1 MNSSIK
7 SAETSPQVC
16 ARIGGVLYLL
26 LILVGMFAVIF
37 VRDKLIVSGDAAATA
52 KNIMANQLLWRF
64 GIVADL
70 VMHVCDVPI
79 MLIIFVLLRPV
90 NKNLALLVLLFNL
103 VQTAVL
109 VANKLNLI
117 WPLLQLGSADYLKSI
132 EPSQLY
138 AQVYLFIKMHDIGF
152 GVGLI
157 FFGFVCLIEGY
168 LIFNSGYLPKAIG
181 VMMQIAGICY
191 LTNSFALLLAPKFA
205 NMLFPAI
212 LVPSFLAELSFALW
226 LTVKGVNVTKWKE
239 MVTALRMSV

>member
-1 MNSSIK
+1 MSSDIK
-7 SAETSPQVC
+7 TTETSPQVY

-52 KNIMANQLLWRF
+52 KNIIANELLWRF

-70 VMHVCDVPI
+70 VMHVFDVPI

-103 VQTAVL
+103 IQTAVL

-117 WPLLQLGSADYLKSI
+117 WPLLQLGTADYLKTI
-132 EPSQLY
+132 EPNQLY
-138 AQVYLFIKMHDIGF
+138 AQVYLFLRMHEIGF

-168 LIFNSGYLPKAIG
+168 LIFIF
-181 VMMQIAGICY
+181 AG
-191 LTNSFALLLAPKFA
+191 
-205 NMLFPAI
+205 FPC
-212 LVPSFLAELSFALW
+212 
-226 LTVKGVNVTKWKE
+226 
-239 MVTALRMSV
+239 

>member
-1 MNSSIK
+1 MSSDIK
-7 SAETSPQVC
+7 TTETSPQVY
-16 ARIGGVLYLL
+16 ARIGGILYLL

-52 KNIMANQLLWRF
+52 KNIMANESLWRS

-70 VMHVCDVPI
+70 VMHVFDVPI
-79 MLIIFVLLRPV
+79 MLIIFVLLKPV

-117 WPLLQLGSADYLKSI
+117 WPLLQLGTADYLKTI
-132 EPSQLY
+132 EHNQLY
-138 AQVYLFIKMHDIGF
+138 AQVYLFLRMHEIGF

-168 LIFNSGYLPKAIG
+168 LIFKSGFLPKAIG

-191 LTNSFALLLAPKFA
+191 LTNSFALILVPKFA
-205 NMLFPAI
+205 SMLFPMI

-226 LTVKGVNVTKWKE
+226 LIVKGVNVTKWKE
-239 MVTALRMSV
+239 KATVLRMSL